1 MNLKLSNYNK
11 PSHKTYRLIGDIA
24 LFAIPIYIPIIM
36 SLPISDLIKSWIVAS
51 LSFISGT
58 IKIISKF
65 TLDENYVDN
74 NIQQSNTSNKELAK

>member
-1 MNLKLSNYNK
+1 MELKLSNYNK
-11 PSHKTYRLIGDIA
+11 PSNKTYRLIGDIA

-65 TLDENYVDN
+65 TLDENYVD
-74 NIQQSNTSNKELAK
+74 SNTKSIQEPNK